1 MNAPVILS
9 KRLPTGNQTPRNEAI
24 DAFLSQLS
32 MSEQVRVL
40 SHILEGAPCVSTS
53 DDFCD
58 ALYATTR
65 AFTADYRA
73 ISNAAARDDMKAR
86 AA

>member
-1 MNAPVILS
+1 MNAPVILA
-9 KRLPTGNQTPRNEAI
+9 KRLPSSNQTHRNEAI
-24 DAFLSQLS
+24 DAFLSQLT

-40 SHILEGAPCVSTS
+40 SHILEGAPCVSAS

-58 ALYATTR
+58 ALYATTKT
-65 AFTADYRA
+65 FTADYRD
-73 ISNAAARDDMKAR
+73 ISNAAARGDMDRR